1 MEKRLDTLWALG
13 IGFRRKRCQF
23 TLDVTFAEP
32 QKGTRISEV
41 FLELYPDLPSQN
53 GFVSVRSELL
63 REVISHLVQVEAG
76 ESSFIKILEQFADYQ
91 PPKDSYHETDIIL
104 IVLYDPKQSVESA
117 EEAYFKLHC
126 LSHRIVKPHDVSM
139 DGAFGKLTNVAWSN
153 QGPLLPED
161 VSQIRWDSLCKGE
174 SLQITH
180 VDKFPYL
187 VNYHLPE
194 GVRIVSGSQVRLGA
208 HLGHGT
214 TVMPAGYVNFNAGSS
229 GNAMI
234 EGRVSAGVFIGD
246 DTDIGGGASIMGTLS
261 GGNEHVISVAE
272 NCLLGANAGIG
283 ISLGRGCTVEAG
295 LYITAGM
302 KISLVDEKNQPIDL
316 AGVRVKE
323 GQNVF
328 KAMQLSGR
336 EYCLFIR
343 DSRTGQILCKPN
355 KKVIELNEALHAN

>member
-1 MEKRLDTLWALG
+1 MDTLWALG
-13 IGFRRKRCQF
+13 IGFRRKRCQL

-32 QKGTRISEV
+32 QKGAGTSNA
-41 FLELYPDLPSQN
+41 FLELYSDFPSQN
-53 GFVSVRSELL
+53 GFVSVNSELL
-63 REVISHLVQVEAG
+63 KKVIKHLIQTEEG
-76 ESSFIKILEQFADYQ
+76 ELSFIKVLKQFANFQ
-91 PPKDSYHETDIIL
+91 SLKDSYHETDIVL
-104 IVLYDPKQSVESA
+104 MVLYDPKQSVESA

-126 LSHRIVKPHDVSM
+126 LSHRTAKPHDVSM

-161 VSQIRWDSLCKGE
+161 VPQIRWDSLCKGDT
-174 SLQITH
+174 LQITH

-214 TVMPAGYVNFNAGSS
+214 TVMPTGYVNFNAGSS
-229 GNAMI
+229 GSAMI

-261 GGNEHVISVAE
+261 GGNEHVISVAD

-283 ISLGRGCTVEAG
+283 ISLGKGCTVEAG

-302 KISLVDEKNQPIDL
+302 KISLVDEEDRPINLEDE
-316 AGVRVKE
+316 RVEE
-323 GQNVF
+323 GQNIF

-355 KKVIELNEALHAN
+355 KKIIELNKSLHAN